1 MTDRETLPTLVDEM
15 WEENILPKLTEFLG
29 IPSKSPNFDADWL
42 QNGYLLQVVQLVADW
57 CEQRDIPGLS
67 TEILILKDQ
76 KGKDRTPLLFIEIP
90 ASEHGNQEETFLF
103 YNHLD
108 KQPECPGWSE
118 GLEPFKGVRKGDKL
132 YGRGAVDDGYAIFTK
147 IAAIEALH
155 KTGGS
160 YPRCVGV
167 VETSEESCSPDL
179 PFYLDMLSERIGTPS
194 VVFVFDTM
202 SGNYEQLWVTMSL
215 RSILYANL
223 RVDVLKEPSIIA
235 NANGIVPSSFRIMRQ
250 LLSRVE
256 DEETGLLKPDFCQ
269 AEIPAE
275 RRSQISHIAADLGD
289 EVFDNFVFA
298 DGVQPTTDDPEQA
311 LLSCYW
317 EPLLATVAQDG
328 LKPLDNAALLLRT
341 HTTLSLSFRLP
352 PTADVY
358 KMDEQLG
365 ALLTSKPPYNAK
377 VSFEPYMHAQG
388 WNAQP
393 IAPWFEQAINN
404 ASLTHFGNKAKFWG
418 SGGAIPVVSMLAESY
433 PQAQFMVS
441 GLVGP
446 GANAHGPDEFLHI
459 PAAKKLTCCLA
470 SIIDDHSHEV
480 RQET

>member
-15 WEENILPKLTEFLG
+15 WEENILPTLTEFLG
-29 IPSKSPNFDADWL
+29 IPSKSPNFDADWR
-42 QNGYLLQVVQLVADW
+42 QNGYLLQVIQLTADW
-57 CEQRDIPGLS
+57 CEQRDIPGLT

-76 KGKDRTPLLFIEIP
+76 NGEDRTPLLYIEIP

-179 PFYLDMLSERIGTPS
+179 PFYLDALSERIGTPS

-256 DEETGLLKPDFCQ
+256 DEDTFAKPKSPLKDALKFHISP
-269 AEIPAE
+269 
-275 RRSQISHIAADLGD
+275 QISAMKYLIILFSLM
-289 EVFDNFVFA
+289 VF
-298 DGVQPTTDDPEQA
+298 
-311 LLSCYW
+311 S
-317 EPLLATVAQDG
+317 PLQMTRSRHCFPATG
-328 LKPLDNAALLLRT
+328 NLCWRPLHKTASN
-341 HTTLSLSFRLP
+341 RLI
-352 PTADVY
+352 T
-358 KMDEQLG
+358 Q
-365 ALLTSKPPYNAK
+365 
-377 VSFEPYMHAQG
+377 H
-388 WNAQP
+388 
-393 IAPWFEQAINN
+393 
-404 ASLTHFGNKAKFWG
+404 
-418 SGGAIPVVSMLAESY
+418 
-433 PQAQFMVS
+433 
-441 GLVGP
+441 
-446 GANAHGPDEFLHI
+446 
-459 PAAKKLTCCLA
+459 CCCEL
-470 SIIDDHSHEV
+470 I
-480 RQET
+480 RP